1 MDFVQIKSLEG
12 MVKSCAKKDDNSML
26 PPTEK
31 SIPNGAQGAYQAD
44 INKDTHIKE

>member
-1 MDFVQIKSLEG
+1 
-12 MVKSCAKKDDNSML
+12 ML

-31 SIPNGAQGAYQAD
+31 SIPSGAQGAYQAD